1 MTQTLS
7 LCILTDMTVVLCR
20 LLCTR
25 AHLQR
30 MQHGVRPFNPGRLCC
45 QFTSLS
51 ALTHHLY
58 QFCQFL
64 CGFPLAQNLPVSL
77 TSFYWL
83 SGRLH
88 QLHFPFHSLGIQT
101 RIFKCRKQEDDSEVA
116 EKNCFSSNKPEPLT
130 KSCNL
135 TACERYGHHLS
146 LPVKIPMTLVQQS
159 PKPDELKN
167 DEN

>member
-1 MTQTLS
+1 MECDFLVLVVCVLS
-7 LCILTDMTVVLCR
+7 LL
-20 LLCTR
+20 
-25 AHLQR
+25 H
-30 MQHGVRPFNPGRLCC
+30 
-45 QFTSLS
+45 S
-51 ALTHHLY
+51 ALTHHMY
-58 QFCQFL
+58 QSRQFL
-64 CGFPLAQNLPVSL
+64 CDSENLPVSL
-77 TSFYWL
+77 MSFYWL

-146 LPVKIPMTLVQQS
+146 LPVKIPMKLVQQRS
-159 PKPDELKN
+159 KPDELKN